1 MATTTNRPDRGQGRI
16 PVNAR
21 KQLSPHLRRT
31 MEPMTSEQ
39 ARDLVSRYLKSFPSL
54 NLASPEVY
62 LLELAL
68 LFCGYPLWAG
78 EAVIEQAKDSFKY
91 PPTRSELKPL
101 LEEQVRYLQAAAP
114 EQTSE
119 FAGRTYRGRPV
130 DELTWMGVPLTAR
143 QKQQLLDREAYD
155 NSIRSDPTRPTYEEL
170 KKKHGADF
178 GIGKGVKET
187 PAQTSARWATQT
199 KSWDEIKQFYEKHPD
214 RWHNLIKP
222 REAGLK

>member
-1 MATTTNRPDRGQGRI
+1 
-16 PVNAR
+16 V
-21 KQLSPHLRRT
+21 
-31 MEPMTSEQ
+31 
-39 ARDLVSRYLKSFPSL
+39 L
-54 NLASPEVY
+54 NLANPEYYIAEIAV
-62 LLELAL
+62 LLA
-68 LFCGYPLWAG
+68 GYPQWAG
-78 EAVIEQAKDSFKY
+78 EAALEAIKDILKY
-91 PPTRSELKPL
+91 PTTRAELKPL
-101 LEEQVRYLQAAAP
+101 LEDQVRYARTSAG

-119 FAGRTYRGRPV
+119 FAGRTFGGRPV
-130 DELTWMGVPLTAR
+130 DDLTWLVVPLTAR
-143 QKQQLLDREAYD
+143 QKQQLLDCEAYD